1 MSCPPLPLT
10 ELSAAF
16 RQRGELVARFAP
28 GAAEAF
34 ACCAEWLEA
43 SLAAHLGEAITL
55 QEAARESG
63 WSYEGLRRRL
73 HEDPSLNVG
82 GPKAPLILRSELPRL
97 GAPRGPRGPYGP
109 RKPRPRHDAAAPADV
124 PTGEEQEQLACCP
137 EAEDAAQADSS
148 HPGAAKTAAACVPI
162 GDLAPPGTS
171 EGTEVEPAD
180 LDHPAPRRVPESR
193 GAAAGRK
200 RRVPPPTRR
209 RSTKERFTELLALA
223 ARP

>member
-10 ELSAAF
+10 ELSAAV

-82 GPKAPLILRSELPRL
+82 GPKAPLILRSDLPRL

-109 RKPRPRHDAAAPADV
+109 RAARPRQESAAPSEMPAD
-124 PTGEEQEQLACCP
+124 EQQEQPVRTTPAEGSALVEVALDDGT
-137 EAEDAAQADSS
+137 EDAERGST
-148 HPGAAKTAAACVPI
+148 P
-162 GDLAPPGTS
+162 
-171 EGTEVEPAD
+171 VE
-180 LDHPAPRRVPESR
+180 E
-193 GAAAGRK
+193 AAAGEVDDQDVEPEANALRPVVQAPETRRATAVRK
-200 RRVPPPTRR
+200 RPVPPRTRR
-209 RSTKERFTELLALA
+209 RSSKERFTELLALA
-223 ARP
+223 AQS